1 MKLIYRL
8 FVCLFLTVHFSGC
21 GYTQKNVLPK
31 GIESIY
37 VDTVKNKIP
46 IQEVYV
52 YVPGLEMDITNA
64 VIRRLQVDGNLVVKT
79 REEADAILEIDLVR
93 FEQEGLRF
101 TSLESVEEFRMF
113 LVVDMLLSEASSGKK
128 IWKEEGFSGDAEYYV
143 SDVTSVNREEASR
156 RSVSRL
162 AKNIV
167 DRIVEDW

>member
-1 MKLIYRL
+1 MKLIHRL
-8 FVCLFLTVHFSGC
+8 FICFLLTVHFSGC
-21 GYTQKNVLPK
+21 GYTQKTILPK
-31 GIESIY
+31 GIQSIY

-46 IQEVYV
+46 IQNVYV

-64 VIRRLQVDGNLVVKT
+64 VIRKLQIDGNLVVKT

-113 LVVDMLLSEASSGKK
+113 LVVDMILSEASSGKK
-128 IWKEEGFSGDAEYYV
+128 IWNEESFSGDAEYYV
-143 SDVTSVNREEASR
+143 SDVRSVNREEAAKR
-156 RSVSRL
+156 AVSRL
-162 AKNIV
+162 AQNIV